1 MKTPSQQFKADI
13 DALEGSLSDMYKH
26 MIRKMF
32 EILEHTP
39 PTPETAEYSI
49 GKFSKSHEL
58 YINGIKTPMP
68 LSPGLEI
75 KPTDK
80 IEFKNPL
87 HYASHVLVAGW
98 DGARMAGVW
107 PGAKQPPY
115 RTYDRAAD
123 EMKMLQ
129 LNKIIA
135 NFKTTSKRKT
145 KR

>member
-1 MKTPSQQFKADI
+1 MKTPSQQFKKEI
-13 DALEGSLSDMYKH
+13 DALEGNLSDMYKH

-32 EILEHTP
+32 EILERTP

-49 GKFSKSHEL
+49 GNFSKSHEL
-58 YINGIKTPMP
+58 YINGVKIPMP

-80 IEFKNPL
+80 IEFRNPL
-87 HYASHVLVAGW
+87 HYASHVLFEGW
-98 DGARMAGVW
+98 DGSRMADVW
-107 PGAKQPPY
+107 PGARQPPY

-129 LNKIIA
+129 LSKIIA
-135 NFKTTSKRKT
+135 NFKTKMKRK